1 MNRRTILGL
10 ATVALLSACQKT
22 PVETKK
28 TPTQTYK
35 EKPVIPT
42 DWDPFEMYT
51 EFMSKGVGVEFP
63 GPDNRPMAF
72 IAFDPQCSWCMRLMN
87 QTRPLQQYINFV
99 WMPVAVL
106 NPHSELQGAAILSS
120 LDRALML
127 ERHEAQFG
135 NEGVR
140 GLNTETMVVPW
151 AAREAVW
158 SNTRIFRRSAAR
170 LVPFGVMKDA
180 NGEYQA
186 ILPGMKT
193 KELAALFGIK
203 YE

>member
-1 MNRRTILGL
+1 
-10 ATVALLSACQKT
+10 
-22 PVETKK
+22 
-28 TPTQTYK
+28 
-35 EKPVIPT
+35 
-42 DWDPFEMYT
+42 MYT
-51 EFMSKGVGVEFP
+51 EYLDNGTGIEFA

-72 IAFDPQCSWCMRLMN
+72 IAFDTQCSWCMRLMI

-99 WMPVAVL
+99 WLPVAVL
-106 NPHSELQGAAILSS
+106 NPHSEMQGAAILSS

-135 NEGVR
+135 NEGIR
-140 GLNTETMVVPW
+140 GLNTEAMVVPW

-158 SNTRIFRRSAAR
+158 TNTCIFRRSAAR
-170 LVPFGVMKDA
+170 VVPFGVMKDA

-186 ILPGMKT
+186 IHPGMKT